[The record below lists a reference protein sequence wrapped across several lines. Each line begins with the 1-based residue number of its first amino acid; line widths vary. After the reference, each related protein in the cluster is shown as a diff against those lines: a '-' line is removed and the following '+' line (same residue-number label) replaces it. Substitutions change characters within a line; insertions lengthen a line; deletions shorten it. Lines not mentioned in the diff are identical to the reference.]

1 MILEKMLKYIIISN
15 NYYKQ
20 HNGRNFDKKLKDK
33 IKLSPI
39 DQIYSPPNFK
49 VAKYFRRS

>member
-1 MILEKMLKYIIISN
+1 MILEKMLKYIIIN
-15 NYYKQ
+15 
-20 HNGRNFDKKLKDK
+20 NGRNFDKKLKDK